1 MRTVF
6 AGTPPEAVPSL
17 EALNRIGE
25 VDLVITRPDRP
36 RGRSRAPR
44 PPAVKTAAVTLG
56 LPVAQPSTA
65 GELEEVLGSRS
76 FDVGVVVAFGMILR
90 PRALATASAGFL
102 NVHFSLLPRWRGA
115 APVERAIMAGDTSTG
130 VSIMVMD
137 EGLDTGPVIAR
148 EPTPIHADDTGG
160 SLRERLADM
169 GASLLS
175 GTVAGW
181 FEGELEALPQDPADA
196 TYAAR
201 IEPGDRLLGSH
212 MSVIEFVDRVRA
224 LSPTPGA
231 RLRIGTEYH
240 KILRVTPVDHGLDPG
255 AWDRS
260 DGLPMLGVA
269 GGSVLIREIQPPGKR
284 PMTGEEWLRGRRL
297 PQ

>member
-17 EALNRIGE
+17 EALSRLGE

-44 PPAVKTAAVTLG
+44 PPAVKTAAASLG
-56 LPVAQPSTA
+56 LPVAQPATA
-65 GELEEVLGSRS
+65 EELEDVLGSRT

-90 PRALATASAGFL
+90 PRALAAPSAGFL

-137 EGLDTGPVIAR
+137 PGLDTGPVVAR
-148 EPTPIHADDTGG
+148 QETPIHPDDTGG
-160 SLRERLADM
+160 SLRERLAEM
-169 GASLLS
+169 GARLLGDTVGAWAEGQIEAEAQDSS
-175 GTVAGW
+175 GAS
-181 FEGELEALPQDPADA
+181 
-196 TYAAR
+196 YAAR
-201 IEPGDRLLGSH
+201 IEPRDRLVSSD
-212 MSVIEFVDRVRA
+212 MSVVEFVDRVRA

-231 RLRIGTEYH
+231 RLMIGMEYH
-240 KILRVTPVDHGLDPG
+240 KILRAIPAADGPDPG
-255 AWDRS
+255 EWGAS
-260 DGLPMLGVA
+260 DAHPMFGVT
-269 GGSVLIREIQPPGKR
+269 GGSVLIEEIQPPGKR

-297 PQ
+297 PH

>member
-17 EALNRIGE
+17 EALSRIGE

-36 RGRSRAPR
+36 QGRSRAPR
-44 PPAVKTAAVTLG
+44 PPAVKTAAASLG
-56 LPVAQPSTA
+56 LTVAQPATA
-65 GELEEVLGSRS
+65 GELEEVLGTRA

-90 PRALATASAGFL
+90 PLALAAPSAGFL

-137 EGLDTGPVIAR
+137 EGLDTGPVVTR
-148 EPTPIHADDTGG
+148 EEIPIHAGDTGG
-160 SLRERLADM
+160 SLRERLAYM
-169 GASLLS
+169 GARLL
-175 GTVAGW
+175 GDTLPAW
-181 FEGELEALPQDPADA
+181 FEGQLGAVPQDPAGA

-201 IEPGDRLLGSH
+201 IEPGDRLVSSG
-212 MSVIEFVDRVRA
+212 MSVVEFVDRVRA

-231 RLRIGTEYH
+231 RLMIGSEYH
-240 KILRVTPVDHGLDPG
+240 KILGATPADDGPNRG
-255 AWDRS
+255 EWESS
-260 DGLPMLGVA
+260 DGLPRFGLA
-269 GGSVLIREIQPPGKR
+269 DGSVLIGEIQPPGRR

>member
-1 MRTVF
+1 VF

-17 EALNRIGE
+17 EALSRVGE

-44 PPAVKTAAVTLG
+44 PPAVKTAAGSLG
-56 LPVAQPSTA
+56 LPVAQPATA
-65 GELEEVLGSRS
+65 GELEEMLGTGT

-90 PRALATASAGFL
+90 PRALAAPSAGFL

-137 EGLDTGPVIAR
+137 EGLDTGPVLAR
-148 EPTPIHADDTGG
+148 EETPIHPDDTGG
-160 SLRERLADM
+160 SLRERLADL
-169 GASLLS
+169 GARLLVD
-175 GTVAGW
+175 TVGAWVDGQ
-181 FEGELEALPQDPADA
+181 LDAVPQDSSGA

-201 IEPGDRLLGSH
+201 IEPRDRLVSAD
-212 MSVIEFVDRVRA
+212 MSVGEFVDRVRA
-224 LSPTPGA
+224 LAPTPGA
-231 RLRIGTEYH
+231 RLKIGMEYH
-240 KILRVTPVDHGLDPG
+240 KILSAAPADNGPDPG
-255 AWDRS
+255 EWGSSQAH
-260 DGLPMLGVA
+260 PMFGVS
-269 GGSVLIREIQPPGKR
+269 GGSVLIQEIQPPGKR